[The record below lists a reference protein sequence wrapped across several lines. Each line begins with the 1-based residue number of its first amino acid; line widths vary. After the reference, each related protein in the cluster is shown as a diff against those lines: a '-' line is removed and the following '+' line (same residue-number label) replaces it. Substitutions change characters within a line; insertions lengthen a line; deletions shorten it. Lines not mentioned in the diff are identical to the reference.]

1 MTALAQTVAETIHA
15 IKETEAPMPP
25 AYRQGWQDACDK
37 VAAALHHGAG
47 GLDRLVRDVASQP
60 EAKVAQT
67 VAELVAWLRESA
79 NHWCDDTALNREMA
93 AMERAAADALE
104 AQAAR
109 IAELEK
115 SIGAAM
121 IMGKEEA
128 WHELRAALIGK
139 DKG

>member
-60 EAKVAQT
+60 EAKVA
-67 VAELVAWLRESA
+67 
-79 NHWCDDTALNREMA
+79 H
-93 AMERAAADALE
+93 ALE